1 MFAAVE
7 EIYIDPLLKQ
17 WAVELVGATRSDDAI
32 EVGASVR
39 GSLALERMARARALV
54 EGRDYV
60 IAEDIERLFAPVV
73 GHRLILSA
81 DALIGS
87 DASESD
93 LLDGILAACL
103 ERVPRPEPNWEAGGS
118 TGGPVSPA
126 GERPFALVPRRRF
139 VGVRF
144 GQHRSPRRGQ
154 GDEVA
159 GTRPYRPGDRP
170 TWIDWPA
177 SARLSAARGT
187 DEFVVRE
194 FFADTAPLVALV
206 VDRRPRMELYG
217 PPLPWLDKPRGH
229 RGGDRRD
236 RPCDCCRRG
245 RARLRRAARRA
256 TTLAVRRPAADG
268 PRPRRGARRRRRDRP
283 GPSSLD
289 GCLLALVRHASSF
302 PAGTFVFVVSDFI
315 DAVSP
320 GIWLKLRALRWDVTP
335 VVVQDPTWE
344 QSFPDVGGVLL
355 PVRDAASGEVGESCS
370 ADARRAPARTPTRVG
385 SSRLGLFARLGFDP
399 VVLGSSEPAAIA
411 EGFDRWASRRRRL
424 RRRSA

>member
-1 MFAAVE
+1 
-7 EIYIDPLLKQ
+7 
-17 WAVELVGATRSDDAI
+17 
-32 EVGASVR
+32 
-39 GSLALERMARARALV
+39 
-54 EGRDYV
+54 
-60 IAEDIERLFAPVV
+60 
-73 GHRLILSA
+73 
-81 DALIGS
+81 
-87 DASESD
+87 
-93 LLDGILAACL
+93 
-103 ERVPRPEPNWEAGGS
+103 
-118 TGGPVSPA
+118 VSPA

-217 PPLPWLDKPRGH
+217 PPLPWLDKPAATAAAIAAI
-229 RGGDRRD
+229 
-236 RPCDCCRRG
+236 G
-245 RARLRRAARRA
+245 RATAAA
-256 TTLAVRRPAADG
+256 GGELAYVEQ
-268 PRPRRGARRRRRDRP
+268 RGAQPRWLSAGPPLTVLDHVEAHSEAHASAT

-355 PVRDAASGEVGESCS
+355 PVRDAGSGEVGEILLSGREARARAHANEGRLES
-370 ADARRAPARTPTRVG
+370 A
-385 SSRLGLFARLGFDP
+385 LGVFARLGFDP
-399 VVLGSSEPAAIA
+399 VVLGSSERSAIA

>member
-1 MFAAVE
+1 M
-7 EIYIDPLLKQ
+7 
-17 WAVELVGATRSDDAI
+17 S
-32 EVGASVR
+32 S
-39 GSLALERMARARALV
+39 
-54 EGRDYV
+54 
-60 IAEDIERLFAPVV
+60 
-73 GHRLILSA
+73 
-81 DALIGS
+81 
-87 DASESD
+87 
-93 LLDGILAACL
+93 
-103 ERVPRPEPNWEAGGS
+103 
-118 TGGPVSPA
+118 A

-194 FFADTAPLVALV
+194 FFADTAPLVALA

-217 PPLPWLDKPRGH
+217 PPLPWLDKPAASAAAIAAI
-229 RGGDRRD
+229 
-236 RPCDCCRRG
+236 G
-245 RARLRRAARRA
+245 RATPRPAASSPTSTSGEGARIGSLQGRRWRCSSASRRAARPIP
-256 TTLAVRRPAADG
+256 VPPGRRP
-268 PRPRRGARRRRRDRP
+268 
-283 GPSSLD
+283 LD
-289 GCLLALVRHASSF
+289 GCLLALIRHASSF

-320 GIWLKLRALRWDVTP
+320 GIWLKLRALRWDVTSRRRP
-335 VVVQDPTWE
+335 G
-344 QSFPDVGGVLL
+344 SDVGAVVPGRRRR
-355 PVRDAASGEVGESCS
+355 PAAGPRCRRPARSARSWS
-370 ADARRAPARTPTRVG
+370 ADARRARGRKPTSG
-385 SSRLGLFARLGFDP
+385 ASSPCSAVFARLGFDP
-399 VVLGSSEPAAIA
+399 VVLGSSEPTAIA